1 MQRSCFRIE
10 CWCAFNNSPQSRK
23 ERKGIGEIDPM
34 TEKQMGIHTLAI
46 HAGESPDPN
55 TGALVPPIILG
66 NTFHLG
72 TAENGAAVF
81 AGEKDGYV
89 YSRWGNPTVATLE
102 RKVAALENAEAAL
115 ATASGMAAIA
125 TSVLHFVRAG
135 DHIVSAKAIYPSTF
149 HLFDTQLRGLGIE
162 TTFVDAT
169 DAQNVARALKS
180 NTRLVYLETPGN
192 PLLSICDLKEIAKIA
207 KGHERARRDEI
218 VTICDNTFATS
229 YNQRPLALGVDVVV
243 HSATKY
249 LCGHGDAV
257 GGIIAGKRDFISQCS
272 VDTLRY
278 YGGVL
283 SPFNAYLILRG
294 IATFPLRVARHN
306 ENAMTVARCLEQ
318 HPKVDRVF
326 YPGLP
331 SHPQHELAKRQM
343 SGFSGMV
350 CFDLK
355 GGVEAGAKLMNSVKL
370 CALATSLGD
379 ARSLISH
386 PASTSHVV
394 LTREARLEQGVTDG
408 LVRLSVGLEDVEDI
422 VADLERGM

>member
-1 MQRSCFRIE
+1 MPTDKS
-10 CWCAFNNSPQSRK
+10 
-23 ERKGIGEIDPM
+23 
-34 TEKQMGIHTLAI
+34 GIHTLAI
-46 HAGESPDPN
+46 HAGEAPDPT
-55 TGALVPPIILG
+55 TGALVTPIILG

-81 AGEKDGYV
+81 SGEKEGYV
-89 YSRWGNPTVATLE
+89 YTRWGNPTVAVLE

-125 TSVLHFVRAG
+125 TAVLHTLHAG
-135 DHIVSAKAIYPSTF
+135 DHIVSARAIYPSTYHF
-149 HLFDTQLRGLGIE
+149 FDQQLRGLGIE

-169 DAQNVARALKS
+169 DARGIASALKP
-180 NTRLVYLETPGN
+180 NTKLVYLETPGN
-192 PLLSICDLKEIAKIA
+192 PLLSVCDLAASAKIA
-207 KGHERARRDEI
+207 RDAG
-218 VTICDNTFATS
+218 VMTICDNTFATPI
-229 YNQRPLALGVDVVV
+229 NQRPLDLGIDVVV

-249 LCGHGDAV
+249 FCGHGDAT

-272 VDTLRY
+272 TETLRY

-294 IATFPLRVARHN
+294 TVTLPIRVARHN
-306 ENAMTVARCLEQ
+306 QNALAVAKFMEQ
-318 HPKVDRVF
+318 HPQVERVF
-326 YPGLP
+326 YPGLE
-331 SHPQHELAKRQM
+331 SHPQHLVARRQM
-343 SGFSGMV
+343 CGFGGMV
-350 CFDLK
+350 CFELK
-355 GGVEAGAKLMNSVKL
+355 GGVTAGVRMMNAVQL

-394 LTREARLEQGVTDG
+394 LSREARLEQGVTDG

-422 VADLERGM
+422 IGDLKRGL

>member
-1 MQRSCFRIE
+1 MPDKLE
-10 CWCAFNNSPQSRK
+10 KFN
-23 ERKGIGEIDPM
+23 
-34 TEKQMGIHTLAI
+34 TLAI

-81 AGEKDGYV
+81 AGEKEGYV

-102 RKVAALENAEAAL
+102 RKAAALENAQAAL

-125 TSVLHFVRAG
+125 TSVLHVVRAG
-135 DHIVSAKAIYPSTF
+135 DHIVSAKAIYPSTY
-149 HLFDTQLRGLGIE
+149 HLFDQQLRGLGIE
-162 TTFVDAT
+162 TTFVDAAE
-169 DAQNVARALKS
+169 AQNVSRALKS
-180 NTRLVYLETPGN
+180 NTKLVYLETPGN
-192 PLLSICDLKEIAKIA
+192 PLLSLCDLKTISKIA
-207 KGHERARRDEI
+207 RDAHA
-218 VTICDNTFATS
+218 VSICDNTFATP
-229 YNQRPLALGVDVVV
+229 YNQRPLNLGVDVVV

-272 VDTLRY
+272 IETLRY

-318 HPKVDRVF
+318 HSKVGRVY

-331 SHPQHELAKRQM
+331 SHSQHELAKKQM
-343 SGFSGMV
+343 SGFGGMV

-355 GGVEAGAKLMNSVKL
+355 GGVQAGARLMNSVKL

-394 LTREARLEQGVTDG
+394 LSREARLEQGVTDG
-408 LVRLSVGLEDVEDI
+408 LVRLSVGLEDVDDI
-422 VADLERGM
+422 IADLERGL

>member
-1 MQRSCFRIE
+1 M
-10 CWCAFNNSPQSRK
+10 A
-23 ERKGIGEIDPM
+23 
-34 TEKQMGIHTLAI
+34 EKQPGIHTLAI
-46 HAGESPDPN
+46 HAGETPDPT
-55 TGALVPPIILG
+55 TGALVPPIVLG

-81 AGEKDGYV
+81 AGEKEGYV

-115 ATASGMAAIA
+115 ASASGMAAIA

-169 DAQNVARALKS
+169 DPQNVARALK
-180 NTRLVYLETPGN
+180 TKTKLVYLETPGN
-192 PLLSICDLKEIAKIA
+192 PLLSLCDLQTMAQIAQDA
-207 KGHERARRDEI
+207 HA
-218 VTICDNTFATS
+218 VTICDNTFATP
-229 YNQRPLALGVDVVV
+229 YNQRPLDLGIDVVV

-257 GGIIAGKRDFISQCS
+257 GGIIAGKNDFISECS
-272 VDTLRY
+272 VETLRY
-278 YGGVL
+278 YGAVL
-283 SPFNAYLILRG
+283 SPFNAYMILRG
-294 IATFPLRVARHN
+294 IATFPLRLARHN
-306 ENAMTVARCLEQ
+306 ENATTVADCLEQ
-318 HPKVDRVF
+318 HPKVERVF

-331 SHPQHELAKRQM
+331 SHPQHALAKKQM
-343 SGFSGMV
+343 SGFGGMV
-350 CFDLK
+350 CFELK
-355 GGVEAGAKLMNSVKL
+355 GGVEAGARLMNSVRL

-394 LTREARLEQGVTDG
+394 LSREARLAQGVTDG

-422 VADLERGM
+422 VADLEGGL